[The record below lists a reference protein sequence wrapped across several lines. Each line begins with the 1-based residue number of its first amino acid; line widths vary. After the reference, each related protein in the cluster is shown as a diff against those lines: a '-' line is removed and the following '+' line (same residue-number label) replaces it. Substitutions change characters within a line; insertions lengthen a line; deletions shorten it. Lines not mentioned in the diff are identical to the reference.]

1 MINKQQMET
10 YLKEGMST
18 GDISNITGVSRSQV
32 GYLIQKYNL
41 SHLNIHNPR
50 PPYVFGSI
58 DTPAKAYVLGFLLC
72 DSAINN
78 IGRIDVSV
86 ALKDSCIIEFIS
98 TVIGGEPIYRY
109 TYNRETRVFPKCR
122 LSRKISDIMKFIA
135 GPKKEDRHFPRIRQ
149 DLEVFLMLGVFDADG
164 CITWGYRKDRNR
176 IWQKIS
182 IKSSYKILYG
192 VQQFLLH
199 KLMIPTSIHPVK
211 GENCYILEFADRRT
225 VLIFLSWLYQ
235 YPNAVILQRKYQKA
249 CALRLELEENGGIW
263 AFPRQYRAES
273 AEQKGVQT
281 TGDNANYL
289 NNQLSIQE
297 NI

>member
-1 MINKQQMET
+1 MVNKQQMEI

-18 GDISNITGVSRSQV
+18 GDISKLTGVSRSQI

-41 SHLNIHNPR
+41 SHLNIHNPL
-50 PPYVFGSI
+50 PPYVFGVI

-72 DSAINN
+72 DAAISEN
-78 IGRIDVSV
+78 GHIDISV
-86 ALKDSCIIEFIS
+86 ALRDSCIVEFIS
-98 TVIGGEPIYRY
+98 TVIGGDPVYRY
-109 TYNRETRVFPKCR
+109 KYNRDTRIFPKCR
-122 LSRKISDIMKFIA
+122 LARKTSDITKFIA

-149 DLEVFLMLGVFDADG
+149 DLELYLMLGVFDADG

-176 IWQKIS
+176 VWQKIS

-192 VQQFLLH
+192 VQQFLLR
-199 KLMIPTSIHPVK
+199 KLFIPTVIHPVK
-211 GENCYILEFADRRT
+211 EENCYVLEFSDRRT
-225 VLIFLSWLYQ
+225 VIIFLSWLYQ
-235 YPNAVILQRKYQKA
+235 NPNAVVLQRKYQKA
-249 CALRLELEENGGIW
+249 CALRLELEENGEIL
-263 AFPRQYRAES
+263 AFPSQYRAES

-297 NI
+297 E